1 LFKRAGFTAALI
13 GFAIAAWAMGGT
25 SRAQSVTPPPAPPF
39 LSPTPVPIN
48 VTGKWHIV
56 DGGTRFSQGTF
67 NLRQVGTTIVGD
79 YANGQGSI
87 SGQLATPRRMDATWN
102 DDRGGGWI
110 TAYFSDDGHQVS
122 GEWGFKGRKL
132 TGRFVGDL
140 TQAGKM

>member
-1 LFKRAGFTAALI
+1 
-13 GFAIAAWAMGGT
+13 MY
-25 SRAQSVTPPPAPPF
+25 SVSPAQSVTPPPAPPF
-39 LSPTPVPIN
+39 LSPSPPAIN

-87 SGQLATPRRMDATWN
+87 SGTLATPRRMDATWN

-110 TAYFSDDGHQVS
+110 TAYFSDDGRQVS

-132 TGRFVGDL
+132 SGRFVGDL
-140 TQAGKM
+140 TTAGRM